1 MSHDCPRRSV
11 PLREAMCHAWISGT
25 ISGESFVRIE
35 AAAGTRLDNPR
46 RDAIEGRPPWSAP

>member
-1 MSHDCPRRSV
+1 MSHGCPRRSV

-25 ISGESFVRIE
+25 ISDATFLRIE

-46 RDAIEGRPPWSAP
+46 RDAIEGRPRPATP